1 MKNKLNVLIIFL
13 FIIQVLVWF
22 LLSMITLIYDSI
34 VSMNQ
39 TSYLGSGYQTTKDL
53 NFFSYFLLLSTLIP
67 ISLIVTLEVIKVVQ
81 CYFIAQ
87 DAWMFEEE
95 AGRGAKVS
103 TTTINEELGQVTYI
117 FSDKTG
123 TLTQNIMEFKALAV
137 SEEIYGNIG
146 DSIRRR
152 PTIVEKR
159 KEVEENY
166 ESEQL
171 RTLLE
176 SKHGKH
182 DTQHEIISSNGRCKM
197 ILKSEKQ
204 KVQEVIKLL
213 SICHDCEAETA
224 VVDGEKILFY
234 QGESPD
240 EITLVDFAR
249 MQGFEFLEAN
259 EARSIIKLYKR
270 SGMLNG
276 EETEITKEYKI
287 HKKVLF
293 DSERKRMSI
302 LFTDPDDGHI
312 KLFIKGADSIIKD
325 RLSKEFI
332 DQKVMDHIDNFLAR
346 SSVIGLRTLLMAMR
360 LIDEDE
366 FHDIME
372 KIREAESDV
381 KNSEKKLSEI
391 FDEFERG
398 LVLIG
403 ATWVE
408 DKLQDKVP
416 ETLQD
421 FRKAGIK
428 VWMLTGD
435 KLETAKNI
443 GYSWK
448 LLTEDMI
455 LFEAQGAEAA
465 K

>member
-1 MKNKLNVLIIFL
+1 M
-13 FIIQVLVWF
+13 
-22 LLSMITLIYDSI
+22 
-34 VSMNQ
+34 
-39 TSYLGSGYQTTKDL
+39 
-53 NFFSYFLLLSTLIP
+53 
-67 ISLIVTLEVIKVVQ
+67 
-81 CYFIAQ
+81 
-87 DAWMFEEE
+87 MFEVE
-95 AGRGAKVS
+95 ANRGAKVS

-123 TLTQNIMEFKALAV
+123 TLTQNIMEFRALAV
-137 SEEIYGNIG
+137 GEEVYGNIG
-146 DSIRRR
+146 NAIRRR
-152 PTIVEKR
+152 PTLVEIR

-166 ESEQL
+166 ESEEL
-171 RTLLE
+171 KLLLW
-176 SKHGKH
+176 SKPSKNE
-182 DTQHEIISSNGRCKM
+182 TPIEVVSSNGKSK
-197 ILKSEKQ
+197 IVLKTEKA

-224 VVDGEKILFY
+224 VVNGEKIMFY

-259 EARSIIKLYKR
+259 EARSLVKIYQR
-270 SGMLNG
+270 SGMIQ
-276 EETEITKEYKI
+276 TEDTEVIKEYTI
-287 HKKVLF
+287 HRKVLF

-302 LFTDPDDGHI
+302 LFSDPDDGHT
-312 KLFIKGADSIIKD
+312 KLFIKGADSVIKE
-325 RLSKEFI
+325 RLSKQQI
-332 DQKVMDHIDNFLAR
+332 DHKVLDHIDNFLSR

-360 LIDEDE
+360 VIDDQE
-366 FHDIME
+366 FKEIMN

-381 KNSEKKLSEI
+381 KNSEKRLSEI
-391 FDEFERG
+391 FNQFETD

-408 DKLQDKVP
+408 DKLQDQVP
-416 ETLQD
+416 ETLED

-448 LLTEDMI
+448 LITDEMV
-455 LFEAQGAEAA
+455 LFEIQGAKAAEKCFNQELVNNNQLLMEDLKKRAIIFDAEALTFLMKNPQSLKYFISVA
-465 K
+465 KTCDSVVLSRASPSQKADIVRMIK